1 MSFEYNEDL
10 LQFIWEYQL
19 YDSKQLTTSTG
30 EEVTILKQGFLN
42 KNSGPDFSNAQ
53 LKIGETTLYGAI
65 EIHVNANEW
74 TQHNHHTDKAYNAVI
89 LHVCYTH
96 NSDAVRED
104 GTSIPTV
111 AIGDRILQKSLTQ
124 YEQLMENKPFIPCE
138 NAIRLVSDFNVQLW
152 VNRMAVERLE
162 VRCKLFQT
170 YLESCA
176 GDWNQAFFWA
186 IVRAFGMPTNT
197 EAFAELAEKLPFY
210 LIQKHHESLFQLEAL
225 FFGTA
230 GLLEDPIQ
238 DNYFIGLRNE
248 YAFLKKKYSLTSVSS
263 QIKTGRMR
271 PMNLPHVKLAQ
282 LAAFFHHTPLF
293 ISKVLNLPAPST
305 VKNMLAFEL
314 SDYWLNH
321 YSFKTK
327 SKKRSKSIS
336 VGFVNHLFLN
346 ALVPF
351 VFFYEKNKGEGDT
364 ERALQYLEDIP
375 KEQNSII
382 ANWTKTGVKCE
393 NALESQGLLHLYKT
407 YCLPQRCLEC
417 GIGKKIL
424 LR

>member
-1 MSFEYNEDL
+1 MSFGYNEDL

-19 YDSKQLTTSTG
+19 YDSKQLTISTG

-111 AIGDRILQKSLTQ
+111 ALGDRILQKSLTQ

-138 NAIRLVSDFNVQLW
+138 NAIRLVSDFNVKLW

-225 FFGTA
+225 VFGTA
-230 GLLEDPIQ
+230 GLLADHGQ
-238 DNYFIGLRNE
+238 DNYYTGLQNE
-248 YAFLKKKYSLTSVSS
+248 YNFLSKKYGLATISS
-263 QIKTGRMR
+263 QMKMGRMR

-282 LAAFFHHTPLF
+282 LAAFFHHAPLF
-293 ISKVLNLPAPST
+293 IAQVLTLPSPSE
-305 VKNMLAFEL
+305 VKGMLTFEL
-314 SDYWLNH
+314 SGYWLSH
-321 YSFKTK
+321 YSFKRE

-336 VGFVNHLFLN
+336 AGFVNHLFLN

-351 VFFYEKNKGEGDT
+351 VFFYEKNKGDGATDH
-364 ERALQYLEDIP
+364 ALKYLENIP
-375 KEQNSII
+375 TEKNSII
-382 ANWTKTGVKCE
+382 TRWRNIE
-393 NALESQGLLHLYKT
+393 MDSDNALESQGLLRLYKT
-407 YCLPQRCLEC
+407 YCQNQRCLEC
-417 GIGKKIL
+417 NIGKKIL